1 MTAPIDNETW
11 LLDVG
16 DEILRK
22 KAEGITRSLTSPER
36 LLYCLWVADYSM
48 RNAGD
53 LAAAGDLYRRFH
65 EEARQLAEELRLPF
79 TLETF
84 SFGTRDLERE
94 YFSRFDRV
102 CDEIRR
108 A

>member
-1 MTAPIDNETW
+1 MPIDNETW
-11 LLDVG
+11 LLDIG
-16 DEILRK
+16 DEIIGK
-22 KAEGITRSLTSPER
+22 KAKGLALSLTPPER

-53 LAAAGDLYRRFH
+53 LVAAGDLYGRFH
-65 EEARQLAEELRLPF
+65 MEARQLAEELRLPF
-79 TLETF
+79 TCDTF
-84 SFGTRDLERE
+84 SLSARDLERE